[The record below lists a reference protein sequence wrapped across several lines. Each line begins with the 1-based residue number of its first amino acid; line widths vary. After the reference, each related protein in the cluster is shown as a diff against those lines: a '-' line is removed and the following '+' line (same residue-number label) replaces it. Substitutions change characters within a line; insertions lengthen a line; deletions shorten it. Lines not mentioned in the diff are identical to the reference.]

1 MAIRMEVEEK
11 DGILIAR
18 VTEKRFDARVAPD
31 FRQKLKERLEGKSK
45 KLVLNL
51 GAVEFLDSSGLGAI
65 VSILKSLD
73 SPGSMAI
80 CNDQG
85 MVSYLFQFT
94 RMNKVFLMVKSEEE
108 ASSKLSSDKES
119 ESQAEGAT
127 V

>member
-1 MAIRMEVEEK
+1 MTIQMEVEDR

-31 FRQKLKERLEGKSK
+31 FRQKLKEHLESASQPK

-51 GAVEFLDSSGLGAI
+51 RTVEFLDSSGLGAI
-65 VSILKSLD
+65 VSILKSLEGPD
-73 SPGSMAI
+73 NMAI

-94 RMNKVFLMVKSEEE
+94 RMNKIFLMVKSEE
-108 ASSKLSSDKES
+108 AAISLLSADKEK
-119 ESQAEGAT
+119 QAET
-127 V
+127 